1 MIITSIALDGY
12 FGNLSIAVSS
22 VYFTSMLLKKSVCF
36 GIFGRNMQE
45 NKQEQE
51 GQLMKRT
58 EQASRCIF
66 EAYHALKR
74 EDYNPAGQLTGYLI
88 SGDPAYIT
96 SKGDARKQI

>member
-1 MIITSIALDGY
+1 
-12 FGNLSIAVSS
+12 
-22 VYFTSMLLKKSVCF
+22 
-36 GIFGRNMQE
+36 
-45 NKQEQE
+45 
-51 GQLMKRT
+51 MKRT

>member
-1 MIITSIALDGY
+1 
-12 FGNLSIAVSS
+12 
-22 VYFTSMLLKKSVCF
+22 
-36 GIFGRNMQE
+36 MQE